1 MRKTVCLTLLVHCF
15 CASLA
20 AQTTTTVGL
29 KAAKTVFEGQPATLR
44 LAPHR
49 TTTIRLPEPVNS
61 VVVGDPTLFQAE
73 YSPDEPMLVFAKPTS
88 PTAAESNLII
98 STTHG
103 RHFVMS
109 LKNLGNL
116 PLDELS
122 GVDLLVNCRPA
133 EILFIEETFPSVLI
147 SETLDLATT
156 ASSGIAIGNLESG
169 AAAGQNSLVLDDLVR
184 RQRGQPLRN
193 LSGERIRVGIGQVLE
208 DGSRLIVSFSVVNS
222 GSERIE
228 LVPPQVQLAGQG
240 KSGPLSRSRWN
251 TVQQLPV
258 EGYRISERRIEP
270 RGRVDG
276 VVIVERPALKQSTEG
291 LFLQIAD
298 SAAIDRPTLAPIS
311 FRSTSP
317 NGEKHDE

>member
-1 MRKTVCLTLLVHCF
+1 MRKIVCLTLLVNCF
-15 CASLA
+15 CASLG
-20 AQTTTTVGL
+20 AQSTATRL
-29 KAAKTVFEGQPATLR
+29 KATKTVFEGQPATLR
-44 LAPHR
+44 LAAHR

-61 VVVGDPTLFQAE
+61 VVVGDPSLFQAE

-109 LKNLGNL
+109 LNSLGNL
-116 PLDELS
+116 PPDELS
-122 GVDLLVNCRPA
+122 GVDLLVNCRSA

-147 SETLDLATT
+147 SETLDLART
-156 ASSGIAIGNLESG
+156 ASSGVAIGNSDSG
-169 AAAGQNSLVLDDLVR
+169 AAGPNPLELDDLLR

-193 LSGERIRVGIGQVLE
+193 LSGERIRVAIGQVLE
-208 DGSRLIVSFSVVNS
+208 DGSRLLVSFSVVNS
-222 GSERIE
+222 TSERIE

-240 KSGPLSRSRWN
+240 KSGPLKRSRWN

-258 EGYRISERRIEP
+258 DGYRISERRIEP
-270 RGRVDG
+270 RGRIDG
-276 VVIVERPALKQSTEG
+276 AVVFERPALKQSTEG

-311 FRSTSP
+311 FRSTNP
-317 NGEKHDE
+317 NGEKR

>member
-1 MRKTVCLTLLVHCF
+1 MRKTVCFTLLVHWA

-20 AQTTTTVGL
+20 AQTTTRAGL
-29 KAAKTVFEGQPATLR
+29 KGAKTVFEGQPATLW
-44 LAPHR
+44 LAAHR

-156 ASSGIAIGNLESG
+156 ASGIAIGNSESG
-169 AAAGQNSLVLDDLVR
+169 GAGPNSRVLDDLVR

-228 LVPPQVQLAGQG
+228 LVPPQVQLADQG
-240 KSGPLSRSRWN
+240 KSGRFKRSRWN

-258 EGYRISERRIEP
+258 DGYRISERRIEP

-276 VVIVERPALKQSTEG
+276 VVIFGRPALKQSTEG

-311 FRSTSP
+311 FRSISP